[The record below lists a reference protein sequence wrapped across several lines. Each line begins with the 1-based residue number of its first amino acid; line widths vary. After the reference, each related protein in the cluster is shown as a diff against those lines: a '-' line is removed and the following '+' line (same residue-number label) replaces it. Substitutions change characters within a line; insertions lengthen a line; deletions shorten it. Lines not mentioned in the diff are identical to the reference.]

1 MDQVQTSARRQPT
14 YIPAHPSH
22 CEGGNSTS
30 FADDRRRRP
39 EPSSPYV
46 SSADYQRKHAHPH
59 QGTAFANYQAM
70 SRTLPRLDELFA
82 SEQLIAPGKTA
93 SSLTSENRLETTNS
107 SGSSI
112 RAERY
117 SGASSS
123 LDQYALSRK
132 SCRQSSDASTPY
144 SYRYDDRYH
153 KDRRPT
159 NPSSTGAY
167 DPVRQSNGHVAYQ
180 PRPVEKDSARGTD
193 RVIRVDELLNHSE
206 HGRRN
211 ASSYIDTSSSPISEE
226 FPRSDRHDSPI
237 EDQSF
242 AYTPKAVSS
251 FTPATYVYQAAAY
264 EGIQDVPGIGPH
276 HFYKGGLCIPTHVY
290 GEAVSPMWGLTRGK
304 VPRKRL
310 SVACQTCRAKKI
322 RCEPSFGGCLQC
334 KKAEKPCRVEPVRRR
349 RQKRTESPETED
361 GGRGSPT
368 REC

>member
-1 MDQVQTSARRQPT
+1 MDQVHAYARRQPA
-14 YIPAHPSH
+14 YMSANPGHY
-22 CEGGNSTS
+22 EGGSSTS

-39 EPSSPYV
+39 EPSSPYAP
-46 SSADYQRKHAHPH
+46 SADYQRKHAQPQ

-93 SSLTSENRLETTNS
+93 SSLTSERRIETTNL

-112 RAERY
+112 RAERS
-117 SGASSS
+117 SGVSSS
-123 LDQYALSRK
+123 LEQYALSRK
-132 SCRQSSDASTPY
+132 SCHQGSDASTPY
-144 SYRYDDRYH
+144 SCRYDDRYH
-153 KDRRPT
+153 KDRRST
-159 NPSSTGAY
+159 NSPSTGAY
-167 DPVRQSNGHVAYQ
+167 DPVRQSNGHAEYQ
-180 PRPVEKDSARGTD
+180 PRPIEKPLARGTD
-193 RVIRVDELLNHSE
+193 RAIRVDELLNHSE

-211 ASSYIDTSSSPISEE
+211 APSYIDTSSSPISEE
-226 FPRSDRHDSPI
+226 FPHSDRHDSPI
-237 EDQSF
+237 EDKSF
-242 AYTPKAVSS
+242 AYNPTAVSS

-290 GEAVSPMWGLTRGK
+290 GEAVNPMWGLTRGK

-334 KKAEKPCRVEPVRRR
+334 KKAEKPCRV
-349 RQKRTESPETED
+349 
-361 GGRGSPT
+361 
-368 REC
+368 